1 MENNLSLSQIAL
13 LFALMKLPHLSNVF
27 TANWSKS
34 FDKKLFIATALVFL
48 SFLYAF
54 LAFEHSFGGIMLASF
69 GIAFGLSII
78 RPAISSLIS
87 SYTTKENSGSVTGLQ
102 TFTSGIGKIAGSI
115 GFGIISA
122 IFGIQIAFF
131 VVGLGTFVLAIRGIS
146 KKTKNKV
153 KVLRLRKIIN

>member
-1 MENNLSLSQIAL
+1 
-13 LFALMKLPHLSNVF
+13 
-27 TANWSKS
+27 
-34 FDKKLFIATALVFL
+34 
-48 SFLYAF
+48 
-54 LAFEHSFGGIMLASF
+54 MLASF